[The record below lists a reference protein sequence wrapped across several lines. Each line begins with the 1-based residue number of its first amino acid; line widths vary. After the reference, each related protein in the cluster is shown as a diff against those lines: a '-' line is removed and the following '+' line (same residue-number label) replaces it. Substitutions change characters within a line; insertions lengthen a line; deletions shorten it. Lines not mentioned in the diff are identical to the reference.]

1 MSKELA
7 VFPRLLSTSAKDVV
21 NFYDRLHEMSA
32 SYLLPTTPLDAIVL
46 QYGYEGLFPPALG
59 TMRYSACGK
68 GILKLLPHL
77 VPPTLSPAF
86 NAILSTVCSEMANG
100 YDLLWQMLRQYV
112 PGFNKAKPII
122 FPFWTEDTD
131 LFVFAKLTLMYFC
144 LQQLHKATFSN
155 FNKSITFLNVLAGLD
170 YTDQVNTLLTTVENY
185 NLDESWTDVGEEGIL
200 PEHLWIPALASCL
213 NQFAIRWMSTA
224 MIPYANCLN
233 FNDRY
238 PETRSSNQLPT
249 QQLAYRVGTNPPGYI
264 HKGLNLG
271 PLRG

>member
-1 MSKELA
+1 
-7 VFPRLLSTSAKDVV
+7 
-21 NFYDRLHEMSA
+21 
-32 SYLLPTTPLDAIVL
+32 
-46 QYGYEGLFPPALG
+46 
-59 TMRYSACGK
+59 
-68 GILKLLPHL
+68 
-77 VPPTLSPAF
+77 
-86 NAILSTVCSEMANG
+86 MANG